1 MPVIESICIHVSSE
15 LTCAETAI
23 ITRMASYPDADNCTA
38 EKMHSMFLGSS
49 YDEIKAT
56 LEGLNKSGYLNK
68 NADVY
73 IYYIN
78 KLISLC
84 SPEPIKVAAPP
95 SSIPSI
101 SSSCLMPIMSID
113 I

>member
-1 MPVIESICIHVSSE
+1 MALKFSDFDYVKGQVTISWAVIKVDGSGYQIKPLYPPAKNESCRKLYGRTFLSSE
-15 LTCAETAI
+15 NL
-23 ITRMASYPDADNCTA
+23 
-38 EKMHSMFLGSS
+38 L
-49 YDEIKAT
+49 
-56 LEGLNKSGYLNK
+56 
-68 NADVY
+68 Y
-73 IYYIN
+73 IYHIN